1 MQFDRVDDP
10 GFVFIPTDLQYFID
24 FELKDSEKRALAARE
39 GNILPR
45 EVPTSTLYSGHI
57 AECQRREDQ
66 VHDFSIRERTIHNMI
81 FTVAVWP

>member
-45 EVPTSTLYSGHI
+45 EVPTSTLYSGI
-57 AECQRREDQ
+57 SPSARGVRTR
-66 VHDFSIRERTIHNMI
+66 STISLLERGPYIT
-81 FTVAVWP
+81 